1 MGEHK
6 ILYTLIASVIV
17 AGIYCI
23 IAARKKKL
31 YNHSLGNV
39 IAVLVC
45 TASVITPILFIIN
58 IIRKYYFSRSND
70 IFEESEIVYIVIGTI
85 ALIWI
90 ALSEVIN
97 KFRTLHQ
104 PVE

>member
-1 MGEHK
+1 MGPHK

-23 IAARKKKL
+23 LAARKKKL

-45 TASVITPILFIIN
+45 SASVFTAILFIIN
-58 IIRKYYFSRSND
+58 ILRKYYYSKND
-70 IFEESEIVYIVIGTI
+70 EIFEESEIVYIVIGTI
-85 ALIWI
+85 ALIWL

-97 KFRTLHQ
+97 KFKALRQ
-104 PVE
+104 PIE